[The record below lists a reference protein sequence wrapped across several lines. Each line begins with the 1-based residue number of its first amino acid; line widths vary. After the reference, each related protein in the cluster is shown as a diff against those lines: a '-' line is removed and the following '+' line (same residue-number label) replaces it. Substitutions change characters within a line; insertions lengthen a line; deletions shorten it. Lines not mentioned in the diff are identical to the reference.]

1 MPWLNP
7 ETKKPGGLEP
17 TGPYSLTSPAFPLA
31 SASYGQSSE
40 LASPSKGA
48 WMVSTFY
55 GGDHSSVTAPGI
67 SAENS
72 GPERPASP
80 LFLTANGSRESHAVV
95 LSDGKQNRSRHA
107 GRPYRG
113 ISWAEILT
121 RIEEPTAVEKDDA
134 PFVIPSTY
142 LDCDGR
148 THAVQRERG
157 EFWFLAIDIDTG
169 GPSLEQVVAAVA
181 AVTGG
186 ARASFYSSAS
196 AAPDRPKWRG
206 LIPLAA
212 PVTGADYADTQTAL
226 FELLKGQGI
235 VCDCTLSRAAQPVYL
250 PNVPP
255 ARRGSDGRPL
265 FYRWHHAT
273 GPLLELVAG
282 SRIVEAR
289 DALRATRAR
298 AAAER
303 AARAAESAAR
313 RQARIDATGDDFDP
327 IRHFNAAHSVAAC
340 LKTYGFKQKPGS
352 DDYRSPLSK
361 SGSYSTRD
369 MGDHW
374 VAVSAWA
381 KDHNVGLESQNGN
394 RYGDAFSLFVAFEHG
409 GDRRAA
415 IVAYMTELGL
425 RADSLDDVVP
435 VVVEPIPDRGPA
447 RDLAEWRQEVEVER
461 ALALRM
467 PGLHLDR
474 SPTGSGKTYA
484 TTRAIIDAIR
494 TTRREAE
501 HDDSVVPITRT
512 LTVLPDH
519 ANIRERVQE
528 MLAAGLDAAA
538 YPARDETTCSN
549 LDAVRRA
556 EGLGLTAG
564 AAVCPGCPMR
574 DRCGYNLQLKQAEQA
589 AHAVGTHE
597 RLRLSPAK
605 TTKERQVIVI
615 DETPE
620 PVLAPS
626 ISVRVDDFNP
636 VVGLA
641 STVRDELL
649 FRRGRVMEPDPAERA
664 FAAALVDAHA
674 MIVKAAEAATEPG
687 VVEVELPPPAEVPK
701 DWQKT
706 LLRWAVEVGVNPG
719 HERQKRERFQKAVR
733 LLTMIVTGKLERL
746 RIIVSQTS
754 RHEKQDDG
762 TVREWE
768 NLHHFVVGLWRT
780 KLPNVPVICLD
791 ATATA
796 DDLRAATGMEV
807 RDCTPEGYLPNKAP
821 VVQIP
826 RAIDQTTSTRTVA
839 GHIAD
844 FLNAHPE
851 VRAVGLIGLQDHV
864 RAIMADDR
872 LLPPRLKARI
882 ALSSYYG
889 SGVDRASNL
898 WFKVCDCQLLVG
910 TPYPGG
916 GPVCE
921 RLVSHGKE
929 EAARRDGDW
938 GVRHWEATTTDGRM
952 IVVEGRGYRDP
963 EWHAAHVGMVRATML
978 QGGGRARSILDT
990 GKPVFIISDEPVA
1003 GAVVDDSVETSTW
1016 ADRETVEA
1024 VRAVRDGEVG
1034 TSLFPIR
1041 DTYRKKSGSQ
1051 TLVKTAAVI
1060 EHMRAVAARDG
1071 GRLGVSGA
1079 EKRLRDA
1086 RRHGL
1091 LAAPERGWLVVT
1103 GDDPVTVQPAII
1115 APVVAVVGRTEPAV
1129 VISATG
1135 PVETYP
1141 SLSVAAAMMP
1151 ETTTSVSTTMT
1162 LPDLTP
1168 AAIAIVGEA
1177 DERAAIMEFD
1187 GGLDRET
1194 ADRLAQEMVMGRGVM
1209 EPVAPAESVGVDHAS
1224 LAARMHPMV
1233 DAAVQRFGGT
1243 ARLLTP
1249 EEDPFSS
1256 GWRVKVTVRSAGA
1269 VCPCGCSEEV
1279 ELPIHGGQS
1288 GRHECAACGKFIRFG
1303 VWYGKSDDP
1312 PPRPAEER
1320 RPAVQMPPPNRL
1332 SFLTPLPTGVMAA
1345 G

>member
-1 MPWLNP
+1 MVSVSY
-7 ETKKPGGLEP
+7 P
-17 TGPYSLTSPAFPLA
+17 TGYSNP
-31 SASYGQSSE
+31 SAPQ
-40 LASPSKGA
+40 
-48 WMVSTFY
+48 
-55 GGDHSSVTAPGI
+55 I
-67 SAENS
+67 SAEKH
-72 GPERPASP
+72 GPEQPATP
-80 LFLTANGSRESHAVV
+80 LFLTANGSRESHAVT
-95 LSDGKQNRSRHA
+95 LSDGSQNRSRHA

-113 ISWAEILT
+113 ISWSEILK
-121 RIEEPTAVEKDDA
+121 RIDEPTAVEKTDA

-142 LDCDGR
+142 RDCDGR

-157 EFWFLAIDIDTG
+157 EFWFLAIDIDEG
-169 GPSLEQVVAAVA
+169 SPSLERVVEAVSAA
-181 AVTGG
+181 TGG
-186 ARASFYSSAS
+186 ARAAFYSSAS
-196 AAPDRPKWRG
+196 AAPDRLKWRG

-212 PVTGADYADTQTAL
+212 PVSGADYADTQTAL
-226 FELLKGQGI
+226 FDLLKRQGI
-235 VCDCTLSRAAQPVYL
+235 VCDCTLSRSAQPVFL
-250 PNVPP
+250 PNVPTG
-255 ARRGSDGRPL
+255 RRGRDGRPL
-265 FYRWHHAT
+265 FYRSHHAA

-313 RQARIDATGDDFDP
+313 RQARIDAGGDDFDP
-327 IRHFNAAHSVAAC
+327 VQFFNQTNSVASC
-340 LKTYGFKQKPGS
+340 LATYGFTQKPGS
-352 DDYRSPLSK
+352 NDWKSPLSK
-361 SGSYSTRD
+361 SGSFSTRD

-381 KDHNVGLESQNGN
+381 KDHNVGFESQHGN
-394 RYGDAFSLFVAFEHG
+394 RYGSAFDLFVAFEHG

-415 IVAYMTELGL
+415 IVAYLVELGR
-425 RADSLDDVVP
+425 RADALDDVEP
-435 VVVEPIPDRGPA
+435 VVVETLPDRGPA
-447 RDLAEWRQEVEVER
+447 RSLAEWRQEVAVER

-474 SPTGSGKTYA
+474 SPTGSGKTHA
-484 TTRAIIDAIR
+484 TTQAIIDAIKK
-494 TTRREAE
+494 TQREAE

-538 YPARDETTCSN
+538 YPARDETTCGN
-549 LDAVRRA
+549 LEPVRRA
-556 EGLGLTAG
+556 EGLGVTAG
-564 AAVCPGCPMR
+564 AAVCPGCPLR
-574 DRCGYNLQLKQAEQA
+574 DTCLYNQQLKQAEQA

-597 RLRLSPAK
+597 RLRLSPGP

-620 PVLAPS
+620 PVLAPKL
-626 ISVRVDDFNP
+626 SVMLEDFSP

-641 STVRDELL
+641 STVRDEYLW
-649 FRRGRVMEPDPAERA
+649 RNGRPLEPAPEERA
-664 FAAALVDAHA
+664 FAAALTEAYAV
-674 MIVKAAEAATEPG
+674 IVKAAENAKEAG
-687 VVEVELPPPAEVPK
+687 VVEIPLPPPAEVPK

-719 HERQKRERFQKAVR
+719 RTRQKRERFQKAVR

-746 RIIVSQTS
+746 RLVVSETS
-754 RHEKQDDG
+754 RHEKQADG
-762 TVREWE
+762 KVREWE

-780 KLPNVPVICLD
+780 KLPNVPIVCLD

-796 DDLRAATGMEV
+796 EDLRAATGMEV
-807 RDCTPEGYLPNKAP
+807 RDCTPEGHLPNVAP

-826 RAIDQTTSTRTVA
+826 RSIDQTTSTRTVA

-844 FLNAHPE
+844 FLDAHPE
-851 VRAVGLIGLQDHV
+851 FEAVGLIGLQDHV

-872 LLPPRLKARI
+872 LLPPRLRARI
-882 ALSSYYG
+882 AMSSYYG

-929 EAARRDGDW
+929 EAARRDGEW
-938 GVRHWEATTTDGRM
+938 GVRHWEATTTDGRR
-952 IVVEGRGYRDP
+952 ITVEGRGYRDP

-990 GKPVFIISDEPVA
+990 GKPVFVISDEPVA

-1016 ADRETVEA
+1016 ADREAVEA
-1024 VRAVRDGEVG
+1024 VRAVRDGGEG

-1041 DTYRKKSGSQ
+1041 DTYRKKSGSL
-1051 TLVKTAAVI
+1051 TIVRVSAVI
-1060 EHMRAVAARDG
+1060 EHMRATAGRDG
-1071 GRLGVSGA
+1071 GRLTVSGA

-1086 RRHGL
+1086 RRHGRL
-1091 LAAPERGWLVVT
+1091 VSLEKGWLIVPGDETATVPEQAVVPT
-1103 GDDPVTVQPAII
+1103 MA
-1115 APVVAVVGRTEPAV
+1115 VVARTEPAV

-1135 PVETYP
+1135 PTGHAPTLE
-1141 SLSVAAAMMP
+1141 VAAMPSP
-1151 ETTTSVSTTMT
+1151 ETTTSVSTATA
-1162 LPDLTP
+1162 LPELPQVVTDL
-1168 AAIAIVGEA
+1168 VEEV

-1187 GGLDRET
+1187 GGLDAEV
-1194 ADRLAQEMVMGRGVM
+1194 ADRLAREAVMGRNVIS
-1209 EPVAPAESVGVDHAS
+1209 PVAPAEPVGVDHLA
-1224 LAARMHPMV
+1224 LAARMHPLV
-1233 DAAVQRFGGT
+1233 DQAVQRFGGT
-1243 ARLLTP
+1243 VRLLH
-1249 EEDPFSS
+1249 EDEDPFRTGWGQPTKKPPPGSCVCGSS
-1256 GWRVKVTVRSAGA
+1256 EFV
-1269 VCPCGCSEEV
+1269 EV
-1279 ELPIHGGQS
+1279 PIHGGASVRRDCRQ
-1288 GRHECAACGKFIRFG
+1288 CDRFREFA
-1303 VWYGKSDDP
+1303 VWYG
-1312 PPRPAEER
+1312 RPLVPSPVSHE
-1320 RPAVQMPPPNRL
+1320 PTVPGAVPKPNRL
-1332 SFLTPLPTGVMAA
+1332 SFLAPMPAMPDLLHA